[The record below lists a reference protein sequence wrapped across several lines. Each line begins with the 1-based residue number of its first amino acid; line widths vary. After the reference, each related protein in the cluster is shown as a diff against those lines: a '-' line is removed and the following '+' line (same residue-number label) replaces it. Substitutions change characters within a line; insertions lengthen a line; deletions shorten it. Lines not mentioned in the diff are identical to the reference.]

1 MNALDLI
8 MSVLIST
15 VFTGLTW
22 GTERVGSVEIWKEHS
37 LSSHRIQVGGLFR
50 GLAKD
55 PQISPAH
62 LRSNGNET
70 KRLYSE
76 VTPQTLCTSCKVY

>member
-1 MNALDLI
+1 MNALDLL
-8 MSVLIST
+8 MSVLISI

-22 GTERVGSVEIWKEHS
+22 GTERVCGVEIWKEHP

-55 PQISPAH
+55 PQVSPAH
-62 LRSNGNET
+62 LRSKGKT

-76 VTPQTLCTSCKVY
+76 ATQSTLCTSCKVY